1 MKSFAAGRTDAIQFA
16 RVLILGGFQLIRST
30 AQKIAVLTG
39 TVALSFTLVTVPA
52 QANGETVSP
61 SPTTV
66 TGCGAFGASPL
77 LEAPVTGGGP
87 EAVTVSPDGSR
98 LYVSLTKIEE
108 PGSGFVSVLDAAT
121 LQQVAEMRVPGHY
134 PYAGKVYLNA
144 AGTKGYLGTNS
155 GTVQVFDA
163 LTNTMTASVPIF
175 DSKAIAFSP
184 DGAKVYVAGYN
195 RVITVIDAKTDTVVD
210 TWNFDLAYGT
220 FVDIEIDPTGSFA
233 YVGGLSRN
241 VVHVIDLRSGAVV
254 QTIEVGGPPGQLA
267 LTSDGKTLY
276 VTDGF
281 NGKLVVLDT
290 ATRSVRNSF
299 SSRQGQQLLLSG
311 SEDRAFLLSG
321 LHSRIDVVD
330 LTTDAVICAHSLLPD
345 YRHGLM
351 DFALSPDG
359 RRMFV
364 ASIADKNNKISVL
377 PIPEEEN
384 TLFRDVS
391 GMDQFEREIRWMANA
406 GIATGYEDGSYRP
419 LEPVRRDAMAAFLY
433 RFHGSPEFAA
443 PAVSPFKDLNT
454 TDKFYK
460 EITWLASMGIAT
472 GWPDGTYRPLEPVQ
486 RDAMVAFMYRSVKNT
501 HFSAPETS
509 PYKDVR
515 TTDQF
520 YLEMA
525 FMSANGVTTG
535 WPDGTFRPLQPV
547 NRDAMAAFM
556 YRLNPLGPS
565 NLLR

>member
-1 MKSFAAGRTDAIQFA
+1 M
-16 RVLILGGFQLIRST
+16 IRST
-30 AQKIAVLTG
+30 AQKLAVLAS
-39 TVALSFTLVTVPA
+39 TVALSFTFAAVPA
-52 QANGETVSP
+52 QANGETASP
-61 SPTTV
+61 PPTTV
-66 TGCGAFGASPL
+66 TGCGAFGAPPL
-77 LEAPVTGGGP
+77 LEAPVAGAGP
-87 EAVTVSPDGSR
+87 GAVTVSPDGSR
-98 LYVSLTKIEE
+98 LYVSLTKNEE

-121 LQQVAEMRVPGHY
+121 LQQVAEMQVPGHY

-155 GTVQVFDA
+155 HTVQVFDA
-163 LTNTMTASVPIF
+163 LTNTMMTSVPNILLPQ
-175 DSKAIAFSP
+175 AIAFSP

-195 RVITVIDAKTDTVVD
+195 RVINVIDAKTDTVVD
-210 TWNFDLAYGT
+210 TWNFDLSYGT
-220 FVDIEIDPTGSFA
+220 FVDMEIDPTGSFA

-254 QTIEVGGPPGQLA
+254 QSIEVGGHPGQLA
-267 LTSDGKTLY
+267 LTADGKTLY

-281 NGKLVVLDT
+281 NGQLVVVDT

-299 SSRQGQQLLLSG
+299 SSRQGRQLLLSG

-321 LHSRIDVVD
+321 RHSRIDVVD
-330 LTTDAVICAHSLLPD
+330 LTTDAVICAHTLLPD
-345 YRHGLM
+345 YRHGLQ

-359 RRMFV
+359 RRMYV
-364 ASIADKNNKISVL
+364 ASIAHNNNKIFVL
-377 PIPEEEN
+377 PIPEEKN

-391 GMDQFEREIRWMANA
+391 GVDQFEREIRWMANA

-433 RFHGSPEFAA
+433 RYHGSPEFAA
-443 PAVSPFKDLNT
+443 PPVSPFKDLNT

-460 EITWLASMGIAT
+460 EITWLANMGITT

-535 WPDGTFRPLQPV
+535 WPDGTFRPLQSV

>member
-1 MKSFAAGRTDAIQFA
+1 M
-16 RVLILGGFQLIRST
+16 
-30 AQKIAVLTG
+30 
-39 TVALSFTLVTVPA
+39 ALSFTFAAAPA
-52 QANGETVSP
+52 QANGETASP
-61 SPTTV
+61 APTTV
-66 TGCGAFGASPL
+66 TGCGAFGALPL
-77 LEAPVTGGGP
+77 LEAPVAGTGPG
-87 EAVTVSPDGSR
+87 AVTVSPDGSR
-98 LYVSLTKIEE
+98 LYVSLTKVEE

-155 GTVQVFDA
+155 DTVQVFDA
-163 LTNTMTASVPIF
+163 LTNTMTASLPDILIPQ
-175 DSKAIAFSP
+175 AIAFSP

-254 QTIEVGGPPGQLA
+254 QTIEVGGPLGQLA
-267 LTSDGKTLY
+267 LTADGKTLY
-276 VTDGF
+276 VTG
-281 NGKLVVLDT
+281 GSGGQLVVVDT

-345 YRHGLM
+345 YRHGLQ

-359 RRMFV
+359 RRMYV
-364 ASIADKNNKISVL
+364 ANMAHENNKVSVL
-377 PIPEEEN
+377 LIPEEEN

-391 GMDQFEREIRWMANA
+391 GADQFKREIRWMANA
-406 GIATGYEDGSYRP
+406 GIAAGYEDGSYRP

-443 PAVSPFKDLNT
+443 PPVSPFKDLKT

-486 RDAMVAFMYRSVKNT
+486 RDAMVAFMYRSVKTT

-509 PYKDVR
+509 PYKDVK

-525 FMSANGVTTG
+525 FMDAHGVTTG
-535 WPDGTFRPLQPV
+535 WPDGTFRPLQSV